1 MDRSF
6 DQERIHRGR
15 LTLQVARKIPALAWA
30 LFLAT
35 PAMFAT
41 NVLVARLAAGWVPPM
56 ALTFWRWAL
65 TALLAGALTAGAW
78 RHSYADIR
86 REWSASLLLGS
97 IGMTLCGAAAY
108 LAGEHTT
115 ALNIGLIYSASPVLM
130 VVLARLFL
138 NEALGASRIAG
149 IVLSL
154 AGIAAIV
161 GRGDIET
168 FARMAFNRGDL
179 WAVAGSIGW
188 GVYSFLLKRIPSRLD
203 VASRFACLCAGG
215 AVVAGPF
222 ALAEGFSGSVF
233 PFSSAAIALLALT
246 VLVASYGAYLAY
258 ARLQQISGVAFAG
271 LTIYMVPLFA
281 ALYGWIFM
289 GEILHNYHLV
299 GALLVLIGVWLAGR
313 TPGTPK

>member
-1 MDRSF
+1 
-6 DQERIHRGR
+6 
-15 LTLQVARKIPALAWA
+15 LTLQAARKIPALAWA
-30 LFLAT
+30 LFLVT
-35 PAMFAT
+35 PAMLAS
-41 NVLVARLAAGWVPPM
+41 NILVARLAAGWVPPM
-56 ALTFWRWAL
+56 ALTFWRWAF
-65 TALLAGALTAGAW
+65 TALLAGALAAGAL
-78 RHSYADIR
+78 RNSCADIR

-138 NEALGASRIAG
+138 SEALGASRIAG

-154 AGIAAIV
+154 AGIATIV
-161 GRGDIET
+161 GRGDFEAL
-168 FARMAFNRGDL
+168 ARMAFNRGDL

-215 AVVAGPF
+215 ALVAAPF
-222 ALAEGFSGSVF
+222 ALAEGFSGNVF
-233 PFSSAAIALLALT
+233 PFSLAAIALLALT
-246 VLVASYGAYLAY
+246 VAVSSYGGYLAY

-271 LTIYMVPLFA
+271 LTVYVMPLFA

-289 GEILHNYHLV
+289 GEILHDYHLL
-299 GALLVLIGVWLAGR
+299 GAVLVLMGVWLAGR
-313 TPGTPK
+313 TRERG